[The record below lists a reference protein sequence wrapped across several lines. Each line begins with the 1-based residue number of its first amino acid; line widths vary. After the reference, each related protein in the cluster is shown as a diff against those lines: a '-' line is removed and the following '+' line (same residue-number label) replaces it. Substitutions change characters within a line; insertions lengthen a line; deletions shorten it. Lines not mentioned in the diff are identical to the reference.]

1 MKPSPETHESPA
13 WQNGRYM
20 AGGFTLI
27 ELMVV
32 VTIFAII
39 AMVAVPRLSRLFSS
53 RSENMSFLTKYIAKT
68 HDDAFL
74 NARIDFLAIHL
85 HKGETDMDAKDPAGE
100 IFARRNA
107 VSVLNMKEGV
117 YVDSPRALLQP
128 YEFPDSFR
136 IEEVVL
142 RTGEVISEGNVVI
155 PFYPQGYSDNAIL
168 HVVTNDDERW
178 SVRIRKHF
186 RDPEVVHEWVQ

>member
-1 MKPSPETHESPA
+1 MKPSPELQASSTGQS
-13 WQNGRYM
+13 GRHM
-20 AGGFTLI
+20 AGGFTLV

-32 VTIFAII
+32 VAVFAII
-39 AMVAVPRLSRLFSS
+39 AMVAVPRLSRFFSS

-85 HKGETDMDAKDPAGE
+85 YKKDHDMKDPVNE
-100 IFARRNA
+100 IFTRRNG
-107 VSVLNMKEGV
+107 VSVLNMQDGS
-117 YVDSPRALLQP
+117 YIDNPRALLQP
-128 YEFPDSFR
+128 YEFPGSFR

-142 RTGEVISEGNVVI
+142 RTGEVISNGSVVI
-155 PFYPQGYSDNAIL
+155 PFYPQGYSDNAVI
-168 HVVTNDDERW
+168 HVVTNEDERW

-186 RDPEVVHEWVQ
+186 RDPEVVHDWVQ